1 MRKTKEFSMI
11 HAFNKINRES
21 DGNIKI
27 SMYLC
32 PKLVLKTKFNC
43 KESFYDTEVFC
54 PSLPNS
60 RLFNGNYGAVYD

>member
-32 PKLVLKTKFNC
+32 PQISLKKQIQ
-43 KESFYDTEVFC
+43 Y
-54 PSLPNS
+54 L
-60 RLFNGNYGAVYD
+60 RIIL

>member
-21 DGNIKI
+21 DGKIKI

-32 PKLVLKTKFNC
+32 PQISLKNKFQ
-43 KESFYDTEVFC
+43 
-54 PSLPNS
+54 LQ
-60 RLFNGNYGAVYD
+60 RIIL